1 MDSQSQARC
10 DWLDEIVNK
19 YADMVFRL
27 AFTRTKNQAD
37 ANDVFQDVF
46 LKLCGSKTVFDSD
59 EHVKAWLIRVTINT
73 SRSFFGSVWNKKT
86 VELSADLPADEKYPN
101 TEIRSEVIAAVKQ
114 LPQKYGTVIHLFYYE
129 EMSVAEIASALGAN
143 VNTIKSRLARARKL
157 LKPKLERSYT
167 DV

>member
-1 MDSQSQARC
+1 
-10 DWLDEIVNK
+10 LDEIVNK
-19 YADMVFRL
+19 YADMVFRI
-27 AFTRTKNQAD
+27 AFARTKNQAD
-37 ANDVFQDVF
+37 ADDVFQDVF
-46 LKLCGSKTVFDSD
+46 LKLCGSKIAFDSD

-73 SRSFFGSVWNKKT
+73 SRKFFSSVWNKKT
-86 VELSADLPADEKYPN
+86 VELPTDLPVDEKYPRSE
-101 TEIRSEVIAAVKQ
+101 TRSEVVEAVKH

-129 EMSVAEIASALGAN
+129 EMSVAEIAAALGVN